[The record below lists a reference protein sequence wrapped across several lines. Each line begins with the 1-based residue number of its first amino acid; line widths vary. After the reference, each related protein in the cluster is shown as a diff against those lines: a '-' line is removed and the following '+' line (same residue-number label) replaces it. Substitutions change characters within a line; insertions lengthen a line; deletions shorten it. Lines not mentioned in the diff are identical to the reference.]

1 MGTSD
6 QGRPSLC
13 VQGRIPGGGAA
24 PATHNLPPPN
34 IIKVHQTAA
43 AHILVFKNATAP
55 LPVGRPSPDTKSSPR
70 PHPKS
75 YSRCRST
82 LKTDFENQD
91 PPPPFSP
98 PPAGGR
104 RHQFVAPRPTFLRL
118 SQRRDKLGRQS
129 GGQSQPTSASHRGPA
144 ETGSGSRVRRVSS
157 VRTMT
162 MDHGLTL
169 PVENG
174 C

>member
-98 PPAGGR
+98 PPPRAEEDTNSRLRAQRSSVCLREETNWDVRAGDSR
-104 RHQFVAPRPTFLRL
+104 NQQARPTGVRRRL
-118 SQRRDKLGRQS
+118 GAD
-129 GGQSQPTSASHRGPA
+129 P
-144 ETGSGSRVRRVSS
+144 GSGESPRY
-157 VRTMT
+157 
-162 MDHGLTL
+162 GQ
-169 PVENG
+169 
-174 C
+174 